1 MSLKGN
7 GLKHLRLFSMEQ
19 VIFHQFGLGE
29 CATISRKGGG
39 GNGRKECL
47 TIKLYPPN
55 KEENDTTPSPPH
67 T

>member
-39 GNGRKECL
+39 GKWSERVLDDKAL
-47 TIKLYPPN
+47 PT
-55 KEENDTTPSPPH
+55 
-67 T
+67 